1 MKYIYGIKNMI
12 NKSIQAGCNILM
24 IKYKKGDTRR
34 LYKNLYKMMD
44 KGKIDSK
51 LIEDSYEKII
61 KIKKK
66 YNISNENIND
76 NLDIDKIN
84 EEIRRVNGEI
94 DKNSN

>member
-1 MKYIYGIKNMI
+1 MI
-12 NKSIQAGCNILM
+12 
-24 IKYKKGDTRR
+24 
-34 LYKNLYKMMD
+34 D
-44 KGKIDSK
+44 KGKIDNK

-66 YNISNENIND
+66 YNISNEIIND

-94 DKNSN
+94 DKDSN